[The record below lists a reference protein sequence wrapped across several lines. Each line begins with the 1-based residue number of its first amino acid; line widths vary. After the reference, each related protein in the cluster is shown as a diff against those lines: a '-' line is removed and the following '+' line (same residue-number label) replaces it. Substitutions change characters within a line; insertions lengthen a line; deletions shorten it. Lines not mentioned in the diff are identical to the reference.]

1 MSYNISFFKNIK
13 DANPAKVF
21 AEDFLQKVK
30 NGAWKNHVFRVRNAE
45 KEAEKADAKRSL
57 PAVTFSAVCAGGH
70 AENNI
75 IEHSGLIC
83 VDFDWKDNLNVS
95 NFIDLKSL
103 IHAVPY
109 VYFCARSCG
118 GKGFFALMP
127 IADTSQHRAHCKAAI
142 AYFAQFGLTADKSC
156 IDPCRLRFVSYDPTP
171 YINKDAKKFPFVIKE
186 KSKDVITQHNISTY
200 GDTAS
205 DVKKCLQEISARHL
219 DLSADYATWV
229 NVGLAF
235 SREFGEDGREMFQI
249 FSANY
254 PNYDEEETNKKYN
267 SLLKSPSGVVDI
279 SFFFRLCKDN
289 CITYSTPRATAEQDF
304 INIQL

>member
-1 MSYNISFFKNIK
+1 MSYNISFFKNLK
-13 DANPAKVF
+13 DLHPRKVI
-21 AEDFLQKVK
+21 AEDFLLEVQE
-30 NGAWKNHVFRVRNAE
+30 GAWKNHVFRVRNAE
-45 KEAEKADAKRSL
+45 NDEEKAEAKRCL
-57 PAVTFSAVCAGGH
+57 AAVTFSAVCSGGH
-70 AENNI
+70 SENNI
-75 IEHSGLIC
+75 VEHSGLIC

-127 IADTSQHRAHCKAAI
+127 IADTSRHREHCKAAI

-171 YINKDAKKFPFVIKE
+171 YINNEAKKFPFVIKE
-186 KSKDVITQHNISTY
+186 KAVTTQRNIVTY

-205 DVKKCLQEISARHL
+205 AVKKCLQEISTRHL
-219 DLSADYATWV
+219 DLSANYSTWV

-235 SREFGEDGREMFQI
+235 AREFGENGRDMFQI

-254 PNYDEEETNKKYN
+254 PNYDEEEANKKYN

-279 SFFFRLCKDN
+279 SYFFRLCKDN
-289 CITYSTPRATAEQDF
+289 GITYSTPRATAEQDF